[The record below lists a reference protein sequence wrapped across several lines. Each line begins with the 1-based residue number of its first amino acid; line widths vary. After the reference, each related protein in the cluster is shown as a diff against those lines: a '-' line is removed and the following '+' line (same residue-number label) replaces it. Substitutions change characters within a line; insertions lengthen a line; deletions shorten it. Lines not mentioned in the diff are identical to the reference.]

1 MTYIKFLMHRLVC
14 VPWLLAAGL
23 VLGWTG
29 GAAAQTLT
37 ARFEAMP
44 ESHDGSEF
52 TFELHF
58 SEEVEM
64 SFVNL
69 RDDVLDV
76 TGGVAKGARRLTAGS
91 NLGWQITIEPDSE
104 VDVSISLP
112 PTVDCAAASAV
123 CTADGRALSSGLAA
137 LVRRVPVAPTN
148 VVATLV
154 SGVLSVTWEQTGTNQ
169 DQNTYRVK
177 YREQGTTDWEPVV
190 EERRIRDANNNEITY
205 ADGAGT
211 TVPYEATGLNS
222 NAIYEVQVRSAR
234 SELLSEWAP
243 EPPVLTVTATV
254 SSTEVTEDSDE
265 ELESSAQQ
273 TVQADLVLSVNP
285 ASVREDAGE
294 TDIEVTVEVTDDTA
308 VDADT
313 YVLLGVHEGL
323 NSRFYISLP
332 LLRIP
337 AGEKSAT
344 ATITLIPIN
353 DDVVDEDLP
362 IEISGNAGIK
372 TVESATIALID
383 DDKESGNINLSA
395 DIVELNRFDDATE
408 ITVTATLDGKVLNE
422 ATSFS
427 LIIGDHPDLED
438 DPNTDTDGDGDI
450 DDADAIK
457 DNREARRDVDYSVT
471 LATLTIPRRSVS
483 GTATITITPQNQL
496 PGTIRIASP
505 DNDTDADAPGI
516 QIADDGLTISPVDIK
531 IKKEVAATAD
541 AITLSQ
547 ESLRED
553 AGETTI
559 ELKVSLTDASVEDET
574 VSLAVLP
581 DGAVL
586 PSGDRVTGTPLRD
599 VDYTLVFGP
608 PLIMPAGATEGTT
621 TFTITPT
628 NDTAVAQRGAIYIQI
643 AVGDVLATKT
653 IVIVDDDATSMNIS
667 LTADPAAISEGAGT
681 TDIAVTGTLDGKVF
695 DNNVVVFLTIDLDP
709 KDTDAN
715 GDVVDVVGATRDIDY
730 TATIRPLI
738 IPAGAVSGTTRIT
751 ISPIDDKTMEA
762 DEKIRLKVP
771 YANNQITTR
780 DAEGDD
786 IKVTVRTVD
795 ITLEDTGEGGTP
807 SFAAD
812 AAIDDQTY
820 VVGRAI
826 ADWVLPE
833 ASGGDAPLTYSV
845 SALPAGLEFDAATR
859 TLGGTPTEAT
869 DGAVE
874 VTYIVTDSGDD
885 TATLTFIITIVEAG
899 TVPVFAEGAS
909 INDQTYVVGTR
920 IADWVLPEA
929 SGGDGE
935 LTYSVSA
942 LSAGLEFD
950 AATRTL
956 EGTPTA
962 ATDGAVTVTYTATDT
977 NSATATL
984 TFTITVNPAPI
995 AMVAGLTAEPAEIR
1009 EDAGATEVSL
1019 TFTLEA
1025 AAAADESVRFAIV
1038 APSEGTA
1045 AVRDID
1051 YTATLEALITIPAG
1065 ATEGTATM
1073 TLTPI
1078 NDDAEEGLKALGV
1091 RATLVSTGEALSTDI
1106 KIRDDETPS
1115 TSIALSADPSA
1126 LSENDALTTV
1136 TVTATLDGK
1145 ALAEDATV
1153 RLAIDNASTAARDL
1167 DYAALFTPRI
1177 EIPAGSIT
1185 GTVNFYVDPRTDN
1198 LEEGDEVI
1206 RLIGTID
1213 GLEGDEVEIT
1223 ISDPAAA
1230 KAAKTVV
1237 QTRPEAFALAD
1248 NFPNPFNPA
1257 TTIKYELPQAADVE
1271 LTVYNVVGQAV
1282 RTLVAEYQSA
1292 GRYAVEWDATNDSGH
1307 SLSSGL
1313 YFYRLQAGEAFL
1325 EVKKMLL
1332 LR

>member
-1 MTYIKFLMHRLVC
+1 MMHTKLLTQRLVC

-29 GAAAQTLT
+29 EAAAQTLT

-52 TFELHF
+52 TFEIHF

-76 TGGVAKGARRLTAGS
+76 TGGVVKGARRLTAGS
-91 NLGWQITIEPDSE
+91 DLGWQITIVPEPN

-123 CTADGRALSSGLAA
+123 CTADDRALSSGLAA
-137 LVRRVPVAPTN
+137 LVPGLPIAPTN

-154 SGVLSVTWEQTGTNQ
+154 NGVLSVTWEQTGTNQ

-190 EERRIRDANNNEITY
+190 EERKIRDENNNEITY

-211 TVPYEATGLNS
+211 TVPYEVTGLNS

-234 SELLSEWAP
+234 SGLLSEWAP
-243 EPPVLTVTATV
+243 EPPALTVTA
-254 SSTEVTEDSDE
+254 SFTEVTEESDE
-265 ELESSAQQ
+265 VLESSAQQ

-294 TDIEVTVEVTDDTA
+294 TDIEVTVEATDDTA

-323 NSRFYISLP
+323 NSRFYIRLP

-362 IEISGNAGIK
+362 IEISGNAGLK

-383 DDKESGNINLSA
+383 DDKESRNINLSA

-422 ATSFS
+422 AASFS

-516 QIADDGLTISPVDIK
+516 QIADDGLTIGPVDIK

-559 ELKVSLTDASVEDET
+559 ELKVTLTDASVEDET
-574 VSLAVLP
+574 VSLAVLS

-621 TFTITPT
+621 TFTIIPT

-643 AVGDVLATKT
+643 TVGDVLATRT
-653 IVIVDDDATSMNIS
+653 IVIVDDDAKSMNIS
-667 LTADPAAISEGAGT
+667 LTADPAMISEGAGT

-715 GDVVDVVGATRDIDY
+715 GDVVDVVEATRDIDY

-751 ISPIDDKTMEA
+751 ISPIDDKTVEA

-795 ITLEDTGEGGTP
+795 ITLEDTGEGGAP
-807 SFAAD
+807 SFAPD

-845 SALPAGLEFDAATR
+845 SALPAGLEFDAVTR
-859 TLGGTPTEAT
+859 TLGGTPTEET

-874 VTYIVTDSGDD
+874 VTYTVTDSDDD

-929 SGGDGE
+929 SGGDAP

-942 LSAGLEFD
+942 LPAGLEFD

-956 EGTPTA
+956 SGTPTA

-977 NSATATL
+977 NSATDTL

-1009 EDAGATEVSL
+1009 EDAGAAEVSL

-1051 YTATLEALITIPAG
+1051 YTATLQVLITIPAG
-1065 ATEGTATM
+1065 ATEGTATL
-1073 TLTPI
+1073 TITPI
-1078 NDDAEEGLKALGV
+1078 NDDDEEGLKALGV
-1091 RATLVSTGEALSTDI
+1091 RVTLVSTGETLSTDI

-1115 TSIALSADPSA
+1115 TSIELSADPSA
-1126 LSENDALTTV
+1126 LSEGAPLTTI

-1145 ALAEDATV
+1145 ALEEAATV
-1153 RLAIDNASTAARDL
+1153 RLTIDNESTAQRDL
-1167 DYAALFTPRI
+1167 DYAALFTPMI

-1185 GTVNFYVDPRTDN
+1185 GTVKFFVVPTADN
-1198 LEEGDEVI
+1198 LEEGDEII
-1206 RLIGTID
+1206 RLVGTID

-1223 ISDPAAA
+1223 ISDPGAA
-1230 KAAKTVV
+1230 KAVI
-1237 QTRPEAFALAD
+1237 QTLPTAFALAD
-1248 NFPNPFNPA
+1248 NFPNPFNPT
-1257 TTIKYELPQAADVE
+1257 TTIQYALPQAADVE
-1271 LTVYNVVGQAV
+1271 LTVCNVIGQPV